1 MSLCTRSKGGGVTL
15 MEGDERIQGTKDL
28 SKFALCHDVQLQH
41 GLIIHLV
48 ARVKTMCVESGE
60 RGELRYKR

>member
-1 MSLCTRSKGGGVTL
+1 

-60 RGELRYKR
+60 RGSSDIKGNGGGDDWE

>member
-1 MSLCTRSKGGGVTL
+1 MQLSDMSLCTCSKGRKRGEGEAEGEFTL

-48 ARVKTMCVESGE
+48 A
-60 RGELRYKR
+60 